1 MGRGGYER
9 IYGEVAQF
17 FCNIFINGLYYISYI
32 SKKGNT
38 MSGPTHSNRNY
49 KLMKPI
55 SMPEGD
61 YIIEVWE
68 GSNWDDDTKTRE
80 PVSGS
85 IDIKVYHK
93 IDDPSK
99 YNKGEI
105 VGFFRAWGNN
115 NTPAKEDEFDDK
127 IPF

>member
-1 MGRGGYER
+1 
-9 IYGEVAQF
+9 
-17 FCNIFINGLYYISYI
+17 
-32 SKKGNT
+32 

-55 SMPEGD
+55 NMTEGD

-68 GSNWDDDTKTRE
+68 GSNWNDDTKTRE
-80 PVSGS
+80 VIDGA
-85 IDIKVYHK
+85 IDIKIYQK
-93 IDDPSK
+93 IDDTSK
-99 YNKGEI
+99 YNKGDI

-115 NTPAKEDEFDDK
+115 TSPSTQFAKDEGLDDE

>member
-1 MGRGGYER
+1 
-9 IYGEVAQF
+9 
-17 FCNIFINGLYYISYI
+17 
-32 SKKGNT
+32 
-38 MSGPTHSNRNY
+38 
-49 KLMKPI
+49 
-55 SMPEGD
+55 MPAGD

-80 PVSGS
+80 PVAGS

-105 VGFFRAWGNN
+105 VGFFRAWGNT